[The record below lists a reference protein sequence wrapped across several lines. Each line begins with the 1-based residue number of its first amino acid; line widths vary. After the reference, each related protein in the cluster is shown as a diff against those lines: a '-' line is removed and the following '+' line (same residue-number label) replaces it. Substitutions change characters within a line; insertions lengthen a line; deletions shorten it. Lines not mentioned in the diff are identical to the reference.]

1 MAVFSP
7 DRQLDS
13 VGAQAL
19 LVLAPYVIGE
29 SPCPFSCDIVPP
41 CQSNGMM
48 QHSSRRSTLTRSSK
62 SICCVRQQ
70 QVDVLW
76 RCLRCC
82 QGACVY
88 R

>member
-29 SPCPFSCDIVPP
+29 SPRNFSCDGMPP
-41 CQSNGMM
+41 CQSNQTVHNISG
-48 QHSSRRSTLTRSSK
+48 SSGSTRSST
-62 SICCVRQQ
+62 SVSHI
-70 QVDVLW
+70 W
-76 RCLRCC
+76 
-82 QGACVY
+82 
-88 R
+88 